1 MLNEK
6 VIVKGHWLIEGCDG
20 TRLEWDNVVVQG
32 FFTNVISR
40 LNGGSAA
47 LNVTHIATGTG
58 TNAAAKSDTALQTEF
73 FRKALSS
80 KSTTATTFV
89 AKLSLAPSESVTTIR
104 ELGVFIDATDTAGS
118 GTLLSRCNVSFTKNA
133 STQYLMTYTLTIQ

>member
-1 MLNEK
+1 MKE
-6 VIVKGHWLIEGCDG
+6 VITAKGHWLIEGSDG
-20 TRLEWDNVVVQG
+20 SRYEWDNVVVQG
-32 FFTNVISR
+32 FFTAVISR
-40 LNGGSAA
+40 LNGGIDA

-58 TNAAAKSDTALQTEF
+58 TNTAAKSDTALQAEY

-80 KSTTATTFV
+80 KSTTSSTFV

-104 ELGVFIDATDTAGS
+104 ELGVFINATDTPGS
-118 GTLLSRCNVSFTKNA
+118 GVLLSRCNVNIVKNA